1 MLGIKVTE
9 LKREDV
15 SKELADKY
23 FVNSYGSSI
32 DRFHLPEI
40 TAEDYDA
47 YMSEHA
53 PKSAKP
59 ANLKFETASDY
70 YKEKIR
76 KDIVAKDFGLD
87 PKYVD
92 FKDYIKD
99 ERFYEWYSTG
109 LQIVH
114 YNWIYNTPS
123 VSDHSDTIRESYA
136 TGLVDV
142 EALNMLWS
150 FCVQAIIQHKAML
163 LMKVDNALQCAIGL
177 IKDSE
182 GLKFNTAKGPRI
194 ALNSY
199 IKFFKELLK
208 DEDFKAYI
216 ATHSDVDVYAES
228 EVGRRDF
235 IETYLK
241 LYEKIGLD
249 FTETELFEKYADP
262 EDADFLNIEF
272 TSYDENA
279 FVDDEDEGY
288 EEEEET
294 VVASETV
301 AEET

>member
-9 LKREDV
+9 LKRDEV

-32 DRFHLPEI
+32 DRFHLPELM
-40 TAEDYDA
+40 AEEYDA
-47 YMSEHA
+47 YMSEYA

-92 FKDYIKD
+92 FKDYVKD
-99 ERFYEWYSTG
+99 ERFYEWYDTG
-109 LQIVH
+109 VQIAH
-114 YNWIYNTPS
+114 YNCPYMTPS
-123 VSDHSDTIRESYA
+123 VNDHSDTIRESYA

-150 FCVQAIIQHKAML
+150 FCVQAIRQHKAML
-163 LMKVDNALQCAIGL
+163 LIKVDSALQCVVRL

-182 GLKFNTAKGPRI
+182 GLKFNTAKGSRI

-208 DEDFKAYI
+208 DKEFKAYI
-216 ATHSDVDVYAES
+216 DTHSDVDVHAES

-241 LYEKIGLD
+241 LYETIGLD

-262 EDADFLNIEF
+262 EDAEILNVEF
-272 TSYDENA
+272 TSYNENELG
-279 FVDDEDEGY
+279 DDEDEGY
-288 EEEEET
+288 EEEEE
-294 VVASETV
+294 VVASETD
-301 AEET
+301 AEEA